1 MPFLW
6 LHSGYMAAIR
16 GSAMARRKAGAA
28 IDLKVEHDLTKG
40 LIDALQCPEGKQQAF
55 LRAKANGLRVRVTA
69 NGAKSFVFEAK
80 TAGKTYRKTI
90 GSVTAWTIPEA
101 AVKAME
107 LAKLVKE
114 IDPRELARQQA
125 EEAARQAA
133 EAEAERLRLAKEAE
147 EKARAEAAEQAR
159 LAVTLRELWGAYVA
173 ERRNF
178 WGEKNLADHFSMVQE
193 GGRPRKRMPGAVT
206 KPGVLAA
213 LMPMRLVDLTP
224 AAIEQWA
231 SKEAQDR
238 PARVRLALR
247 LLKACLRWAADEAAF
262 SALVNP
268 AAATAKKA
276 REIAGK
282 AAPKD
287 DLLEKGQLKAWFA
300 EVRAIRNPAI
310 SACLQTMVLT
320 GCRPGEA
327 LSMRWEDVNERW
339 GRIRIRDKVEGYRD
353 IPLTPFVR
361 SLLMALPRRNEWVF
375 SSDRV
380 VSLGKAQ
387 ARRRARYHEA
397 KGQTPPEG
405 SFVQNSASGRV
416 VEPGIAHRRACAAAG
431 IENLSLHGLRR
442 TYSTLTLWLEIP
454 AGAVAQIQGHKP
466 SATVEKHY
474 VRRPTDM
481 LRVHAEKI
489 EGWFLAEA
497 GIEFDAAAEPTALRV
512 VA

>member
-1 MPFLW
+1 
-6 LHSGYMAAIR
+6 
-16 GSAMARRKAGAA
+16 MARRKADATV
-28 IDLKVEHDLTKG
+28 DLTIQHDLSTG
-40 LIDALQCPEGKQQAF
+40 LIDALKCPEGKQQVF

-69 NGAKSFVFEAK
+69 NGVKSFVFEAK
-80 TAGKTYRKTI
+80 TSGKTYRKTI
-90 GSVTAWTIPEA
+90 GSVAAWTIPQA
-101 AVKAME
+101 QAKALE

-114 IDPRELARQQA
+114 ADPRELEREQA
-125 EEAARQAA
+125 EEAARLAA
-133 EAEAERLRLAKEAE
+133 EAEAERLRLAAEAE
-147 EKARAEAAEQAR
+147 DQARAEAAEQAR
-159 LAVTLRELWGAYVA
+159 LAVTLRDLWTAYVF
-173 ERRNF
+173 ERRRF
-178 WGEKNLADHFSMVQE
+178 WGEKNLADHLSMVQV
-193 GGRPRKRMPGAVT
+193 GGLPRKRLPGVAT

-213 LMPMRLVDLTP
+213 LMPLRLVDLTP

-247 LLKACLRWAADEAAF
+247 LLKACLRWAADEPGFA
-262 SALVNP
+262 SLVNP

-276 REIAGK
+276 REAAGK

-287 DLLEKGQLKAWFA
+287 DVLERGQLAAWFA
-300 EVRAIRNPAI
+300 AVRDIRNPAI
-310 SACLQTMVLT
+310 SASLQIMLLI
-320 GCRPGEA
+320 GARKGEV

-387 ARRRARYHEA
+387 ARRRQRYHEA

-416 VEPGIAHRRACAAAG
+416 VEPGIAHRKACAAAG

-442 TYSTLTLWLEIP
+442 TYSTLTQWLEIP

-466 SATVEKHY
+466 SATVEKYY
-474 VRRPTDM
+474 VRRPVDM

-489 EGWFLAEA
+489 EAWFLAEA
-497 GIEFDAAAEPTALRV
+497 GIEFDAAAEPTALSV

>member
-1 MPFLW
+1 
-6 LHSGYMAAIR
+6 
-16 GSAMARRKAGAA
+16 MARRKADAP
-28 IDLKVEHDLTKG
+28 IDLGQTHDLTAG
-40 LIDALQCPEGKQQAF
+40 LIAALRCPEGKAQAF
-55 LRAKANGLRVRVTA
+55 LRDSEARGLRVRVTHA
-69 NGAKSFVFEAK
+69 GAKSYVFESK
-80 TAGKTYRKTI
+80 VNGKTLRRTI
-90 GSVTAWTIPEA
+90 GDATAWTIPAARTEA
-101 AVKAME
+101 NRLRV
-107 LAKLVKE
+107 LVDNKT
-114 IDPRELARQQA
+114 DPRELERQQA
-125 EEAARQAA
+125 EEAVQRAA
-133 EAEAERLRLAKEAE
+133 EAEAERLRLAAE
-147 EKARAEAAEQAR
+147 QEDRARAEAAEQAR
-159 LAVTLRELWGAYVA
+159 LAVTLRELWDAYVA
-173 ERRNF
+173 ERRQF
-178 WGEKNLADHFSMVQE
+178 WGEKNLADHMSMVQE

-206 KPGVLAA
+206 KPGALAA

-224 AAIEQWA
+224 AAIEKWA
-231 SKEAQDR
+231 ASESADR

-247 LLKACLRWAADEAAF
+247 LLKACLRWAADEPAF

-282 AAPKD
+282 AKPKD

-310 SACLQTMVLT
+310 SAALQVMVLT

-327 LSMRWEDVNERW
+327 LSMRWDDVNEKW

-361 SLLMALPRRNEWVF
+361 SLLSALPRRNEWVF

-380 VSLGKAQ
+380 VSLAMAQ
-387 ARRRARYHEA
+387 AKRRQRYHES
-397 KGQTPPEG
+397 KGQAAPVG
-405 SFVQNSASGRV
+405 AFVRNSSSGRI
-416 VEPGIAHRRACAAAG
+416 VEPGIAHRKACAAAG

-442 TYSTLTLWLEIP
+442 TYSTLTQWLEIP

-489 EGWFLAEA
+489 EAWFLAEA
-497 GIEFDAAAEPTALRV
+497 GIEFDAAAETSALRV